1 MTVPSVIV
9 DYLDLLRAGVGP
21 GEADAVLIVD
31 PDAML
36 TGSIPGQRLETVARW
51 NPERLEGNRRIETVD
66 LPAGD
71 RPELRGA
78 GSPRGFRVP
87 SVKEVCGAGIGERPD
102 HDPTLAQADAAAV

>member
-1 MTVPSVIV
+1 VIV

-21 GEADAVLIVD
+21 GEADAVLIID

-36 TGSIPGQRLETVARW
+36 TGSIPDQRLETVARW
-51 NPERLEGNRRIETVD
+51 NPERLEGNRRVETVE

-71 RPELRGA
+71 RPKLRWA

-102 HDPTLAQADAAAV
+102 HDPASAQADAAAV